1 LTGNRNGITLRELP
15 GVGNFPT
22 GQIPW
27 EIPEPVF
34 RPDTMANTRI
44 IRIIDAALEQMRPDI
59 EKAVAKY
66 GPERIGVCLGSCDN
80 GSEASLKAHQELLAT
95 GAFPQNYE
103 LRFQSASF
111 PVEFIAAKF
120 GIRGPVMTIAT
131 ACASGASAIARGA
144 ELIRAGLCGAVIA
157 GGADLVSETVLMGFH
172 ALEALSDSLTNP
184 FSKNRKGI
192 NLGEGTAFF
201 LLSASE
207 KPRENG
213 TVELLGVGESSDAY
227 HMTGPGPD
235 GAGPIK
241 AMKAALLD
249 AGIEP
254 EDIGYVNLH
263 GTGTQLNDIAE
274 ALAMKAIFGAK
285 PPPASSTKPIMGH
298 TLGVAGTL
306 EAAVCWM
313 VLTAQKGFPVH
324 CWDGE
329 KDEELV
335 FHPFIPGGDML
346 DKMPS
351 ICMSNNFAF
360 GGCNVSLIMG
370 RR

>member
-1 LTGNRNGITLRELP
+1 
-15 GVGNFPT
+15 
-22 GQIPW
+22 
-27 EIPEPVF
+27 
-34 RPDTMANTRI
+34 
-44 IRIIDAALEQMRPDI
+44 
-59 EKAVAKY
+59 
-66 GPERIGVCLGSCDN
+66 
-80 GSEASLKAHQELLAT
+80 
-95 GAFPQNYE
+95 
-103 LRFQSASF
+103 
-111 PVEFIAAKF
+111 
-120 GIRGPVMTIAT
+120 
-131 ACASGASAIARGA
+131 
-144 ELIRAGLCGAVIA
+144 
-157 GGADLVSETVLMGFH
+157 MGFH

-192 NLGEGTAFF
+192 NLGEGAAFF
-201 LLSASE
+201 LIDSASE
-207 KPRENG
+207 NLCENRAELSSPQE
-213 TVELLGVGESSDAY
+213 TLSPVELLGVGERADAY

-235 GAGPIK
+235 GAGPVK

-254 EDIGYVNLH
+254 DHIGYVNLH
-263 GTGTQLNDIAE
+263 GTGTQLNDITE
-274 ALAMKAIFGAK
+274 ALAMKEIFGTKAL
-285 PPPASSTKPIMGH
+285 PASSTKPITGH

-335 FHPFIPGGDML
+335 FHPFIPSDKVSGTKVPG
-346 DKMPS
+346 KMPS

-360 GGCNVSLIMG
+360 GGSNVSLILG